1 MEGGKSK
8 QNKERGTGFEK
19 LLMTNGKKMLDI
31 LHDMQENV
39 DVRTW
44 ETRVDICPLEGEI
57 PTESRTF
64 LSGKDKRDW
73 FNK

>member
-8 QNKERGTGFEK
+8 QNKERGTG
-19 LLMTNGKKMLDI
+19 
-31 LHDMQENV
+31 
-39 DVRTW
+39 
-44 ETRVDICPLEGEI
+44 VDICPLEGEI

>member
-1 MEGGKSK
+1 ME
-8 QNKERGTGFEK
+8 
-19 LLMTNGKKMLDI
+19 KKMLDI

-39 DVRTW
+39 DVKTW

-64 LSGKDKRDW
+64 LSWKDKRDW
-73 FNK
+73 LNRSIIL